1 MSAQPAFAMYP
12 ERAPER
18 SPRERI
24 RVVPGR
30 KTSSADQGVT
40 PQRVLASVL
49 VVFAVLTLVA
59 CANLFLSASTV
70 KTSMQAQ
77 AISSQIDEARA
88 EGTSLEV
95 TQSLLSNPTRVR
107 QQAEKLGMSAPA
119 EVGSI
124 TMTQDIVS
132 TDESGALSLS
142 RSVDLAASAAN

>member
-1 MSAQPAFAMYP
+1 MSAQPAFALYP
-12 ERAPER
+12 ERAVER
-18 SPRERI
+18 TPRERI
-24 RVVPGR
+24 RVVAGHR
-30 KTSSADQGVT
+30 TSSADKIAT
-40 PQRVLASVL
+40 PQRVLASILVVL
-49 VVFAVLTLVA
+49 VVVTFVA
-59 CANLFLSASTV
+59 CINLFLSAATV

-77 AISSQIDEARA
+77 AISTQIDEARA

-124 TMTQDIVS
+124 VMSQDIVS